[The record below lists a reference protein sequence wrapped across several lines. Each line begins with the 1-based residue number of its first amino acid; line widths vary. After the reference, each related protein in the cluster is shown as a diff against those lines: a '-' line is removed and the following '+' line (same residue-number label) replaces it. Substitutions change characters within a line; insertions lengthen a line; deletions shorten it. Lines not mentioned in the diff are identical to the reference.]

1 MRPEDALP
9 LDLMRRMAGG
19 FNKFIDEWYDQIDH
33 HRDDLLRKAKGEPI
47 LEEYFGGP
55 DGAGQLGED
64 LDLISGQALS
74 RYRELAPRVTPKE
87 EALFCYMAMRMAI
100 ATTKR
105 LLTYSRQRLTMQT
118 RMMSPLPISVHVA
131 VSIHRYKTHAS
142 RQSRSIQIR
151 ARQHL
156 MFTLL

>member
-87 EALFCYMAMRMAI
+87 EALFCYMAMRMDNESI
-100 ATTKR
+100 RR
-105 LLTYSRQRLTMQT
+105 LLRLEKRSTASLRKT
-118 RMMSPLPISVHVA
+118 RLADKVEQLKPP
-131 VSIHRYKTHAS
+131 HREEFLALIGRPKKG
-142 RQSRSIQIR
+142 
-151 ARQHL
+151 
-156 MFTLL
+156 